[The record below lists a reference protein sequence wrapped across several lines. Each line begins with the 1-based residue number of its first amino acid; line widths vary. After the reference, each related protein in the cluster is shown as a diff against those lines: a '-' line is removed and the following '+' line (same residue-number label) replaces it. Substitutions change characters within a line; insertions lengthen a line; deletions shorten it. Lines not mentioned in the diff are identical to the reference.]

1 MVEKSFRLV
10 TVTHLMIPSVYL
22 FFCIT
27 GYMFQFLYHLIHFL
41 YIISTT
47 FSFSFILR
55 CAIFINRDIRTYY
68 NSELTHQQ
76 MAELIGCSR
85 VQVTRVLNN
94 PNFYNSEKDH

>member
-1 MVEKSFRLV
+1 MVEKKFP
-10 TVTHLMIPSVYL
+10 I
-22 FFCIT
+22 
-27 GYMFQFLYHLIHFL
+27 GYCYSLDDTIRIFIFLYHRLHVPISVSPDTFL